1 MSRSALVAFVVA
13 VAGLSGCASPARV
26 IRQDSASVVVA
37 IPDNTNTW
45 PFYYRD
51 EAERAAGDYIHD
63 PVLVT
68 SSRVKVGEQLTNTQD
83 STRRELG
90 KDHKFGEVVTS
101 TNTTSMSDQYE
112 YHLEFRSRG
121 PVTVTTSDPLL
132 GPAKPASIPGAPVT
146 PAGGWATPAGTPE
159 TGRQP
164 PPGAGQPLGGPAT
177 SLPPINISPR

>member
-1 MSRSALVAFVVA
+1 MSRTALVGTFVFV

-26 IRQDSASVVVA
+26 IDSGNSRVVVA

-51 EAERAAGDYIHD
+51 EAQRAALDYIHD

-83 STRRELG
+83 TTRRDLG
-90 KDHKFGEVVTS
+90 KDKKFGEVVTS
-101 TNTTSMSDQYE
+101 TNSSSVADKYE

-121 PVTVTTSDPLL
+121 PVTVTTSDPLN
-132 GPAKPASIPGAPVT
+132 GPAKAPTVNGWTPVT
-146 PAGGWATPAGTPE
+146 PAGGTAPAGTPE
-159 TGRQP
+159 AGRSQP
-164 PPGAGQPLGGPAT
+164 APVLQPPGAASVTGP
-177 SLPPINISPR
+177 R

>member
-1 MSRSALVAFVVA
+1 MSRTMLAVLVLIA
-13 VAGLSGCASPARV
+13 AGLSGCASPARV

-68 SSRVKVGEQLTNTQD
+68 SSRVKIGEQLTNTQD

-90 KDHKFGEVVTS
+90 KDNKAGEVVSS
-101 TNTTSMSDQYE
+101 TNTTAVSDRYE

-121 PVTVTTSDPLL
+121 PVTVTTSDPLGGPPKPA
-132 GPAKPASIPGAPVT
+132 GPAGWTPVT
-146 PAGGWATPAGTPE
+146 PAGGVLSPGGPADTS
-159 TGRQP
+159 RQP
-164 PPGAGQPLGGPAT
+164 PPGAPPAGPAGR
-177 SLPPINISPR
+177 LPTITIPDSK